1 MVEEYMVFKYI
12 GREITMSIVCTNK
25 QIGEET
31 RTNRVVG
38 IELVGCRK
46 RIIVVCITTMAIAC
60 PLVGPQIGGLY
71 LVGSGLFV

>member
-12 GREITMSIVCTNK
+12 GREITVSIVCTNK

-46 RIIVVCITTMAIAC
+46 RYNCC
-60 PLVGPQIGGLY
+60 LY
-71 LVGSGLFV
+71 YNYGYRLSTC

>member
-1 MVEEYMVFKYI
+1 MVEEYMVFKHI
-12 GREITMSIVCTNK
+12 GREIIVSVVCTDK

-46 RIIVVCITTMAIAC
+46 RIIVVCITLTTIAC
-60 PLVGPQIGGLY
+60 PLVGPQIGGLH
-71 LVGSGLFV
+71 LVYSGLFV